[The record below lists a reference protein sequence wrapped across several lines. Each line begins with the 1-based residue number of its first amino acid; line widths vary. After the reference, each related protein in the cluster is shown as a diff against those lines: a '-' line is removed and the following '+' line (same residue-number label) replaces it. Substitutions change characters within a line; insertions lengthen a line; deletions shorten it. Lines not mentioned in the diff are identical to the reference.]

1 MNVPVGLLE
10 PNRLPGT
17 MLDAALPFGKA
28 SGLFTSPHYAAA

>member
-1 MNVPVGLLE
+1 MDVPVGLLE

-28 SGLFTSPHYAAA
+28 SGLFASPHYAAA

>member
-28 SGLFTSPHYAAA
+28 SDLFASPHYAAA